1 MDTSYQV
8 SWPCK
13 SILTIHRDVSCKQR
27 KGKLL
32 LTTPNHTQCTNVYE
46 LLPRVVEKHFFSQLQ
61 DFSLPV
67 RPSLQKTRVFRVLQ
81 SHQLQKFPH
90 RPHVLKYR
98 HADWPRAWECLCWTS
113 CHHFEKKKRKIANH
127 ETLCLQSYMM
137 TGSSNI
143 QHRTQN
149 KQLLQISIFL
159 LLAAPAISSNF
170 VFNRQ

>member
-13 SILTIHRDVSCKQR
+13 SILTIHRDVSCMQR

-46 LLPRVVEKHFFSQLQ
+46 LLPRVVEKHFSQLQ

-81 SHQLQKFPH
+81 SHQLEKFPH

-113 CHHFEKKKRKIANH
+113 CHHLEKKRKIANH
-127 ETLCLQSYMM
+127 ETLCLQSCMI